1 MENVLKQNRENELL
15 WRKRKQ
21 WEQQEGLV
29 TALFRILPILHKSAM
44 TSAEQNVPA
53 EMSCVQ
59 SDEGKIIRNKICWSL
74 IKNERKNMRKQNKTK
89 KQCYTHSPFSRFLKI
104 PIFFSS
110 QYSNTV
116 KIKTPVAADV
126 RCGSKTV
133 SRHHAPETEFL
144 QNRNSRNKYQ
154 L

>member
-1 MENVLKQNRENELL
+1 MENVLKQNLENELL
-15 WRKRKQ
+15 WRKTKE

-29 TALFRILPILHKSAM
+29 TALFRILPILHESTI

-59 SDEGKIIRNKICWSL
+59 SDEGKIMKNKICWSV
-74 IKNERKNMRKQNKTK
+74 IKNERGKIWENKTK

-104 PIFFSS
+104 PIFF

-116 KIKTPVAADV
+116 KIRLLSQLMFGVAARPSQDTMHQKQNF
-126 RCGSKTV
+126 CKT
-133 SRHHAPETEFL
+133 ETVEISINF
-144 QNRNSRNKYQ
+144 NDI
-154 L
+154 